1 MLASAIRMHNNLMR
15 KAFALF
21 TGLAALAVAACGG
34 DFRFAILGDRT
45 GGANAA
51 VYEQVWR
58 ETGAERP
65 AFVINVGDTIQG
77 GNDARAEAEWRAAS
91 RAWSRYSI
99 PRYFTPGNH
108 DIWSEVSRR
117 VYERQT
123 GRPAFYSF
131 DFGGAHF
138 TVLDNSLELALSDA
152 QMEFLERDLEAHSG
166 AALKFVFFHKP
177 FWLPF
182 LKLGSGEF
190 PLHKLVRKHGVTAVV
205 SGHGHQFVALQRDGV
220 RYLEVGSSGAHFEP
234 PAPGDGFEQGWF
246 YHHVIVDVEGG
257 KARFTVKE
265 TAPPYGRGRTFPVM
279 FGNE

>member
-1 MLASAIRMHNNLMR
+1 MR
-15 KAFALF
+15 KALGFFTALIA
-21 TGLAALAVAACGG
+21 LAAASWGA

-45 GGANAA
+45 GGANGA

-58 ETGAERP
+58 EIDAERP

-77 GNDARAEAEWRAAS
+77 GNDARAEAEWQAVR

-99 PRYFTPGNH
+99 PLYFTPGNH
-108 DIWSEVSRR
+108 DIWSEASRQ
-117 VYERQT
+117 VYQRQT

-152 QMEFLERDLEAHSG
+152 QMQFLERDLEAHRSL
-166 AALKFVFFHKP
+166 APKFVFFHKP
-177 FWLPF
+177 FWLAF

-190 PLHKLVRKHGVTAVV
+190 PLHKLARKHGVTAVV
-205 SGHGHQFVALQRDGV
+205 SGHGHQLVALQRDGV

-234 PAPGDGFEQGWF
+234 PVSGDGFDQGWF
-246 YHHVIVDVEGG
+246 YHHVVVDVQGG
-257 KARFTVKE
+257 QARFTVKE
-265 TAPPYGRGRTFPVM
+265 AAPRYGRGRTFPVM
-279 FGNE
+279 FGTE